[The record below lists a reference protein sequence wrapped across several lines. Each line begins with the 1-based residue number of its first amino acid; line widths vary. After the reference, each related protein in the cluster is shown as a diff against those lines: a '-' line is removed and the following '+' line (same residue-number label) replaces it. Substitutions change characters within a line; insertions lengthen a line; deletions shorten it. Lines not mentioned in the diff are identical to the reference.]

1 MKRLNGFTLVEL
13 VITIAILG
21 ILVAIAI
28 PNYIGGSRRCYNARA
43 ESEIRSLKNSLES
56 FFIDNNQYLPMNRD
70 QALMDTQ
77 YSGLDKSDPSAPT
90 IDIAY
95 LAIGDVKTGKRLCLT
110 TPVSYISSIPF
121 DPFNG
126 DGSESSYG
134 YGSDGVSYY
143 IITSWGPDKV
153 EGLGGKDGF
162 DERDFTGSDV
172 SDRSRSGL
180 RGSRYV
186 LADYKFDP
194 SNGISSSG
202 EIFSVGP

>member
-13 VITIAILG
+13 VVTIAILG
-21 ILVAIAI
+21 ILVAIAL
-28 PNYIGGSRRCYNARA
+28 PNYFHPHGRARAARA

-56 FFIDNNQYLPMNRD
+56 FFIDNNQYMPMNRD
-70 QALMDTQ
+70 QTLMDTQ

-90 IDIAY
+90 IDLAY
-95 LAIGDVKTGKRLCLT
+95 LAIGDVKTGRRLCLT

-134 YGSDGVSYY
+134 YGSDGVSYF

-153 EGLGGKDGF
+153 DGLGGKNGF
-162 DERDFTGSDV
+162 DERDYTGADV

-186 LADYKFDP
+186 LADFKYDP
-194 SNGISSSG
+194 SNGVASSG
-202 EIFSVGP
+202 EIFSIGP